1 MNYTQHRAKILAQY
15 NHCCAWCGG
24 DGSNYDLCLDHIDPQ
39 GCGGSD
45 NADNL
50 QILCR
55 RCNSIKWRYRLPRLN
70 PRQPQPDIDKQRRRQ
85 DYLKNRVMAARKK
98 TDWFTYIPRSQLGY

>member
-15 NHCCAWCGG
+15 NNCCAWCGATTR
-24 DGSNYDLCLDHIDPQ
+24 LCLDHVDPQ

-45 NADNL
+45 DADNL

-55 RCNSIKWRYRLPRLN
+55 RCNSIKWMYKLPRLK
-70 PRQPQPDIDKQRRRQ
+70 PRQPQPDTNKQRRRQ
-85 DYLKNRVMAARKK
+85 DYLKHRVMAARKK
-98 TDWFTYIPRSQLGY
+98 SDCFTHIPRSQLGY